1 VEERRMRLVGWVL
14 WVLFYSCLF
23 HSVDSK
29 VISEFLDTLTGTW
42 KLQWTLSDTREQL
55 LWNSHSC
62 CSHCVRHLYWTP
74 SLGEEFTLQG
84 SYLEF
89 DQERVVNNSISLVLV
104 GFAQNDTVKISLQ
117 DSRYSDDNHLVSF
130 RITKDDERKVFYMM
144 QQSTHPLDN
153 TSISM
158 CFGTL
163 LERDLLFVS
172 CGGSPW
178 LTMFG
183 ERVAEQEEKDEG
195 LFKFLPSVM
204 IVVVFIV
211 VRKLQSFLL
220 SKRATLVPT
229 SWGGS
234 R

>member
-1 VEERRMRLVGWVL
+1 MRLVGWVL

-130 RITKDDERKVFYMM
+130 HITKDDERKVFYMM
-144 QQSTHPLDN
+144 VSRKIN
-153 TSISM
+153 RKW
-158 CFGTL
+158 
-163 LERDLLFVS
+163 RDEIFNPRS
-172 CGGSPW
+172 NNRPIHW
-178 LTMFG
+178 TI
-183 ERVAEQEEKDEG
+183 Q
-195 LFKFLPSVM
+195 
-204 IVVVFIV
+204 VFPCV
-211 VRKLQSFLL
+211 
-220 SKRATLVPT
+220 LVPCWSVT
-229 SWGGS
+229 CCL
-234 R
+234 